1 MPKLFEIELDD
12 WLFLG
17 IALGGAVG
25 VGLLVHWITFA
36 ILGRMARL
44 TEVELFSGVVD
55 RTKRPAA
62 LFFPVAIAL
71 SVLSTLGLSGEPA
84 QVAFRA
90 LTVLTTACLGWLSLG
105 VVNALFDSA
114 ARRYSIDHDD
124 NLAAREMQTRLTVFR
139 RITFFIVV
147 VVTLAAM
154 MMTIPAIRHLG
165 ISLFASAGAAGLI
178 VGLAARPT
186 LSNLIAGIQIAL
198 SQPIRVDDVVIVE
211 GEWGRIEEITTT
223 FVVVK
228 IWDERRLVLPLSYFI
243 EKPFQNWTRKTAD
256 LLGTVFLYVDYT
268 VPVDEIRAEL
278 NRVVKG
284 SDLWDEKV
292 SLVQVTNTT
301 ERSVEIRALV
311 SARNSSDAWDLRC
324 LVREKLVAFV
334 QTNYPEALP
343 RLRAELDA
351 PTGGSEKDAA

>member
-1 MPKLFEIELDD
+1 MPKLFEIDLNELI
-12 WLFLG
+12 FLG
-17 IALGGAVG
+17 LAVGGAIG
-25 VGLLVHWITFA
+25 VGLAVHWATFA
-36 ILGRMARL
+36 VLGRMARL
-44 TEVELFSGVVD
+44 TEVALFGDLVA
-55 RTKRPAA
+55 RTRRPAA
-62 LFFPVAIAL
+62 LFFPLMLALAIL
-71 SVLSTLGLSGEPA
+71 PVLDLAGESA
-84 QVAFRA
+84 QVALSA
-90 LTVLTTACLGWLSLG
+90 LTICMAGCIGWLSLG

-114 ARRYSIDHDD
+114 AKRYSIDHDD

-139 RITFFIVV
+139 RITFFVVV

-154 MMTIPAIRHLG
+154 MMMIPAIRHLG

-256 LLGTVFLYVDYT
+256 LLGTVFLYVDYS

-278 NRVVKG
+278 DRLVKK
-284 SDLWDEKV
+284 SDLWDGKV
-292 SLVQVTNTT
+292 SLVQVTGTT
-301 ERSVEIRALV
+301 ERTVEIRALV
-311 SARNSSDAWDLRC
+311 SARNSGDAWDLRC

-334 QTNYPEALP
+334 RTNYPAALP
-343 RLRAELDA
+343 RLRAELDR
-351 PTGGSEKDAA
+351 PQGGAEKDAA